1 LEKKKYFIK
10 QFFKEK
16 KMVGAVSPSSKFL
29 MRKMLS
35 NINFKKARLIIEFGP
50 GTGVFTREIAQR
62 MNPECKLIVF
72 ELHDA
77 FFTKL
82 SEEFQDNPSVLLRN
96 ESAENISIAL
106 NEKNLNGIDV
116 IISSLPL
123 ANFPRELI
131 HSILSN
137 GVSNLTKDGKFI
149 QFQYSLS
156 AKKHF
161 QDHFNSVQINFTAR
175 NLPPAFIYTCS
186 NISKID

>member
-1 LEKKKYFIK
+1 MEKKKYFIK

-35 NINFKKARLIIEFGP
+35 NINFKTARVIIEFGP

-62 MNPECKLIVF
+62 MNPECKLIIF

-77 FFTKL
+77 FFMKL
-82 SEEFQDNPSVLLRN
+82 SEEFKENPSVLLRN
-96 ESAENISIAL
+96 ESAENIADAL
-106 NEKNLNGIDV
+106 NEYTLNGVDV

-123 ANFPRELI
+123 ANFPKELI

-137 GVSNLTKDGKFI
+137 SVANLTKDGKFI

-156 AKKHF
+156 AKKHL
-161 QDHFNSVQINFTAR
+161 QEHFNSVQINFTAR